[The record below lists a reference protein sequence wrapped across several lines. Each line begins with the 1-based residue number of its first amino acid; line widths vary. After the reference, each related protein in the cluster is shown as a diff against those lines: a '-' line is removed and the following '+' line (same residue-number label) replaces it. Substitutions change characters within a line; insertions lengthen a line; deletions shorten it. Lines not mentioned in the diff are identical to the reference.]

1 MLRFAPLPYVTP
13 SAPAPFIGELAQPAI
28 IKPEDR
34 KDPARLKTWTTIGI
48 GAASLL
54 AGWNAYERLSARG
67 SRGKTG
73 GYVAAGFGVL
83 SAGLFVALLLE

>member
-1 MLRFAPLPYVTP
+1 MLRFAPLPYVSP
-13 SAPAPFIGELAQPAI
+13 GLPVHPEIGQPAI

-48 GAASLL
+48 GAASVL
-54 AGWNAYERLSARG
+54 AGWNAYERLSAKG
-67 SRGKTG
+67 PRGKTG
-73 GYVAAGFGVL
+73 GYVAAGFGLL

>member
-1 MLRFAPLPYVTP
+1 MLRFAPLPYVMPAAHGP
-13 SAPAPFIGELAQPAI
+13 SIELGQPAI
-28 IKPEDR
+28 IKPEER

-48 GAASLL
+48 GAASVL
-54 AGWNAYERLSARG
+54 AGWNAYERLSAKG